1 MRPITA
7 GGGFRGAGGANGGGG
22 LGFGGGSASKSRRGG
37 YAPYR
42 DDDDLESGGGGGHG
56 GRGNDAFIR
65 GEHQRVLQEQ
75 AKQDASLDTLHGAV
89 KRLGDYSLA
98 ISSELDEQNAMLE
111 ALDED
116 VEHAQTTMDSV
127 TKKTKELIKKS
138 GGVGYF
144 SVIVC
149 LLIVVMVLLYL
160 IFFI

>member
-1 MRPITA
+1 MKPITA
-7 GGGFRGAGGANGGGG
+7 GGGFRGAGGAGGGGG
-22 LGFGGGSASKSRRGG
+22 LGFGGSASKTRRGG
-37 YAPYR
+37 YAPYA
-42 DDDDLESGGGGGHG
+42 DDDGDLESQ
-56 GRGNDAFIR
+56 NADDYIR
-65 GEHQRVLQEQ
+65 DTHQRVLQEQ

-98 ISSELDEQNAMLE
+98 ISDELDEQNAMLD

-116 VEHAQTTMDSV
+116 VEHAQLTMDAV
-127 TKKTKELIKKS
+127 TKKTKELIRKS

-160 IFFI
+160 IFFT

>member
-1 MRPITA
+1 MKPITA
-7 GGGFRGAGGANGGGG
+7 GGGFRGAGGAGGGGG
-22 LGFGGGSASKSRRGG
+22 LGFGGSASKTRRGG
-37 YAPYR
+37 YAPYT
-42 DDDDLESGGGGGHG
+42 DGHDGDLE
-56 GRGNDAFIR
+56 RGNDDFIR
-65 GEHQRVLQEQ
+65 DEHQRVLQEQ

-98 ISSELDEQNAMLE
+98 ISDELDEQNAMLD

-116 VEHAQTTMDSV
+116 VEHAQLTMDAV
-127 TKKTKELIKKS
+127 TKKTKELIRKS

-160 IFFI
+160 VFFT

>member
-1 MRPITA
+1 MKPITA
-7 GGGFRGAGGANGGGG
+7 GGGFRGGGGSNGGGG
-22 LGFGGGSASKSRRGG
+22 LGFGGGGSASKSRRGG
-37 YAPYR
+37 YAPYS
-42 DDDDLESGGGGGHG
+42 DLESGGGGGG
-56 GRGNDAFIR
+56 DGGNDDFIR
-65 GEHQRVLQEQ
+65 NNHQRVLQEQ
-75 AKQDASLDTLHGAV
+75 AKQDGALDSLHGAV

-98 ISSELDEQNAMLE
+98 IATELDEQNAMLE

-116 VEHAQTTMDSV
+116 VGHAQNAMDAV

-149 LLIVVMVLLYL
+149 LIIVVMVLLYL